1 MNRLDLAQ
9 QEVRKARNW
18 AQDHLLVNLAEAWVG
33 LREVR
38 RPRARSLHHA
48 RCDIFRTHADS
59 VKGGPKYQPA
69 FYVYEELATAPPTIP
84 ISSGF
89 TSSNTTT
96 LLGQSICE
104 LHLGR
109 LPEAEAAMT
118 QALEQEPE
126 NADVL
131 ANAVVL
137 NTVAGKHREAKGF
150 RERLGRVDPQHELV
164 VGVKDKM
171 TAFDAAKS
179 KYSPVF
185 EAAS

>member
-1 MNRLDLAQ
+1 MTLA
-9 QEVRKARNW
+9 
-18 AQDHLLVNLAEAWVG
+18 D
-33 LREVR
+33 
-38 RPRARSLHHA
+38 PRQ
-48 RCDIFRTHADS
+48 
-59 VKGGPKYQPA
+59 GGPKYQPA

-84 ISSGF
+84 VSSGS

-109 LPEAEAAMT
+109 LPEAEAAIA

-137 NTVAGKHREAKGF
+137 NTVAGRYKEARGF
-150 RERLGRVDPQHELV
+150 RERLERVDPKHELA
-164 VGVKDKM
+164 VGVQDKM

-179 KYSPVF
+179 KYNPVF